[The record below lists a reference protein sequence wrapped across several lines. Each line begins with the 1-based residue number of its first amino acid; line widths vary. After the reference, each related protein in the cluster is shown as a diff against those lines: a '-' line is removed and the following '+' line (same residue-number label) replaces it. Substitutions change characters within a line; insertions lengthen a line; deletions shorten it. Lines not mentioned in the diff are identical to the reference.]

1 MPEST
6 SVLAE
11 IIAHKREEIDER
23 KRSTSIGELEKSVEP
38 GSGDFLKSLT
48 GGGLRLVTEIK
59 PSSPSEGVLQKRPD
73 IKTILNSYNKYAAAI
88 SVLTDMHFFG
98 GSVGLLKDVV
108 HYTRLPVLCKDFVID
123 VFQVYE
129 ARFNG
134 AQAILLIVKA
144 LDDNQLAGL
153 HTITLELG
161 MTPVIEIQNEE
172 ELKRALDVTPQVVLI
187 NNRNLDN
194 LKIDLATTEKLA
206 PQIPDYAIAVSASGI
221 ENRQDIDRLLP
232 YTSRFLIG
240 SALMKAPDLE
250 AKLKE
255 LTGR

>member
-23 KRSTSIGELEKSVEP
+23 KRATSIAELEKSIEP
-38 GSGDFLKSLT
+38 GSGTFLKSLT
-48 GGGLRLVTEIK
+48 GGGLRLITEVK
-59 PSSPSEGVLQKRPD
+59 PSSPSEGVLKNRPD
-73 IKTILNSYNKYAAAI
+73 IKTILTSYNNYASAI
-88 SVLTDMHFFG
+88 SVLTDMRYFG
-98 GSVGLLKDVV
+98 GSIGLLKDVV

-123 VFQVYE
+123 PFQIYE
-129 ARFNG
+129 ARLNG

-144 LDDNQLAGL
+144 LEDNQLARL
-153 HTITLELG
+153 HSITLELG
-161 MTPVIEIQNEE
+161 MTPVVEVQTEQ
-172 ELKRALDVTPQVVLI
+172 ELKRALDITPQVILI

-206 PQIPDYAIAVSASGI
+206 PQIPDYVLTVSASGI
-221 ENRQDIDRLLP
+221 EERNDIDRLLAH
-232 YTSRFLIG
+232 TSRFLIG
-240 SALMKAPDLE
+240 SVLMKAPDLE